1 MDNYA
6 VSLKTINSG
15 FNNNVIKLSWNSSFK
30 VRSVLNL
37 IFDFPFEKETALV
50 DGQENS
56 EETYNPSILQTPF
69 VKQETV
75 LDENNKEEVVNNI
88 IKDILEIVD
97 EYSSIES
104 DEDIIWKAKK
114 GDSSY
119 STFNGHE
126 WVDSKESFP
135 GAIYYNKAGFDPK
148 INTKSETK
156 DYINIT
162 PSGFS

>member
-1 MDNYA
+1 MDAEIALLKA
-6 VSLKTINSG
+6 VMQVISTIG
-15 FNNNVIKLSWNSSFK
+15 FPIAIC
-30 VRSVLNL
+30 L
-37 IFDFPFEKETALV
+37 ILLWF
-50 DGQENS
+50 
-56 EETYNPSILQTPF
+56 
-69 VKQETV
+69 
-75 LDENNKEEVVNNI
+75 